1 MGVLAGSREQA
12 EWATFLNLLRD
23 NDVRLHVTS
32 HRRLYDLNNPRDRR
46 TLDEDGVD
54 SACES
59 AKTSMRISR
68 HTAANAAKGR
78 PHGRVP
84 FGYRRIY
91 DPNTGRLVSQVP
103 KEGEAEIV
111 RELFERLA
119 QRHSLRSLERDFAA
133 RGIVND
139 SGTPFSAQ
147 HLRVL
152 ATNPTYAGL
161 RVHDTGRR
169 PGRIPSGAATIT
181 DGQWESLVDRRR
193 FYIVQK
199 FLTAPS
205 RRTNGGSRPGR
216 WAERLASAAP
226 RGARVQHDPQVRG
239 VRRSA
244 GRARRP

>member
-1 MGVLAGSREQA
+1 MPSIWRRFNEGVPSWCAGQREQA

-23 NDVRLHVTS
+23 NDVALHVTS
-32 HRRLYDLNNPRDRR
+32 HRRLYDLNKPRDRR

-54 SACES
+54 SAYES
-59 AKTSMRISR
+59 AKTSMRIKR

-91 DPNTGRLVSQVP
+91 DPNTGRLMSQVP

-119 QRHSLRSLERDFAA
+119 QRHSLRSIERDFAA

-139 SGTPFSAQ
+139 SARSTCECSRPTRHMPDCGCTTPAAA
-147 HLRVL
+147 R
-152 ATNPTYAGL
+152 AG
-161 RVHDTGRR
+161 
-169 PGRIPSGAATIT
+169 IPSGTATVT
-181 DGQWESLVDRRR
+181 DGQWEPLVDRRR

-199 FLTAPS
+199 FLTAPN
-205 RRTNGGSRPGR
+205 RRTNGGSRPAAR
-216 WAERLASAAP
+216 CTCSA
-226 RGARVQHDPQVRG
+226 
-239 VRRSA
+239 
-244 GRARRP
+244 